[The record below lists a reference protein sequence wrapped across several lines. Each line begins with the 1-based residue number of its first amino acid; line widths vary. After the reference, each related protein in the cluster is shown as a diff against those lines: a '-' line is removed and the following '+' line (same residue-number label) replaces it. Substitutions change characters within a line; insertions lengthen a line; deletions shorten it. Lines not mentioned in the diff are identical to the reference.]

1 MIYVYV
7 INYTIKE
14 MSDYTHY
21 TMITD
26 NIAIGDHRSSYEPF
40 DVVVNLCYPE
50 NKMEH
55 RQILIS
61 YFPKTIITVGI
72 HDRPE
77 EDMLSLLMKIIPHL
91 VNMYQENNNIRILF
105 HCYAGISRSSSVA
118 IAYMMAVYKIR
129 LEKAFE
135 IARRR
140 SIINPNPGFYEALQK
155 FEQKIFS

>member
-1 MIYVYV
+1 
-7 INYTIKE
+7 
-14 MSDYTHY
+14 
-21 TMITD
+21 MITD
-26 NIAIGDHRSSYEPF
+26 NIAIGDHRSSYDSF

-50 NKMEH
+50 NKMNH

-72 HDRPE
+72 NDRPD
-77 EDMLSLLMKIIPHL
+77 EDMLSLLLKIIPHL
-91 VNMYQENNNIRILF
+91 ERMYNENNNIRILF

-118 IAYMMAVYKIR
+118 IAYLMAIYKIR
-129 LEKAFE
+129 LEKALE

-140 SIINPNPGFYEALQK
+140 PIVNPNQGFYEGLRK

>member
-1 MIYVYV
+1 
-7 INYTIKE
+7 
-14 MSDYTHY
+14 MSDHYY

-26 NIAIGDHRSSYEPF
+26 NIAIGDHRSSYESF

-50 NKMEH
+50 NKMNH

-61 YFPKTIITVGI
+61 YLPKTIITVGI
-72 HDRPE
+72 NDRPD
-77 EDMLSLLMKIIPHL
+77 EDMLSLLLKIIPHL
-91 VNMYQENNNIRILF
+91 ATMYNENNNIRILF

-118 IAYMMAVYKIR
+118 MAYLMAVYKIR
-129 LEKAFE
+129 LEKALE

-140 SIINPNPGFYEALQK
+140 PIVNPNQGFYEALRK